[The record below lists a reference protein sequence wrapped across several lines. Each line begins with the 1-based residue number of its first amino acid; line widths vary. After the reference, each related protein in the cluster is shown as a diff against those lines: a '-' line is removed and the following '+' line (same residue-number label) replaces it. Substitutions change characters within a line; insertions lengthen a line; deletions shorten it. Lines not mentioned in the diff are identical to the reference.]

1 LARLDAR
8 QEDLACHQAKPRR
21 GVAEQGLT
29 LIRVGRNRA
38 TIRRMGWTVLVVDD
52 HAEFRSV
59 ASALAAVTRLRP
71 DVVLLDVQLPDID
84 GFVVAERLAS
94 DHDERHPNPAVV
106 LVSSRAA
113 SSYRR
118 RLAACPTVGF
128 INKKDLSAAA
138 VTALLP
144 ARRGAA
150 R

>member
-1 LARLDAR
+1 M
-8 QEDLACHQAKPRR
+8 
-21 GVAEQGLT
+21 GG
-29 LIRVGRNRA
+29 NRA

-59 ASALAAVTRLRP
+59 ARALLEADGFAVVGEAADGASALAAVARLRP

-106 LVSSRAA
+106 LVSGRAA

-144 ARRGAA
+144 ARRGA